1 MLKLQGQVHEG
12 GGDME
17 IPIKA
22 RVRCTDGPAGEATHV
37 VVHPITKKVARLV
50 VRETK
55 SPHVERI
62 VPFGFVEETAAD
74 EIRLRCSRQELSRM
88 QSFVR
93 TELVQ
98 ETAPYYGRGSTD
110 AVTIYRIPGFR
121 KVKHL
126 NIPEGEVA
134 MDHGTRVRA
143 SDGKAGRIDRLMV
156 DPMSGSLTH
165 LVVREGPVWA
175 SKAVPVPIAEVK
187 RMDNQAVYLRT
198 NRAGIEALPAI
209 RP

>member
-62 VPFGFVEETAAD
+62 VPFGFVE
-74 EIRLRCSRQELSRM
+74 
-88 QSFVR
+88 
-93 TELVQ
+93 

>member
-1 MLKLQGQVHEG
+1 
-12 GGDME
+12 
-17 IPIKA
+17 
-22 RVRCTDGPAGEATHV
+22 
-37 VVHPITKKVARLV
+37 
-50 VRETK
+50 
-55 SPHVERI
+55 
-62 VPFGFVEETAAD
+62 
-74 EIRLRCSRQELSRM
+74 M

-98 ETAPYYGRGSTD
+98 ETAAHYGRGPTN
-110 AVTIYRIPGFR
+110 VQTIYSSPEFR

-143 SDGKAGRIDRLMV
+143 TDGKGGRIERLMV

-175 SKAVPVPIAEVK
+175 PKAVPVPIAEVK
-187 RMDNQAVYLRT
+187 RMGEKAVYLRT
-198 NRAGIEALPAI
+198 SRAGIEALPSV